1 MAEAR
6 ATSDTKLG
14 WRHCDLAND
23 LVHGFLSGNK
33 GGAPVS
39 SFLRSDI
46 FYLAVSRSGTINRLI
61 G

>member
-14 WRHCDLAND
+14 CDLAND